1 MRGRE
6 PWNKAK
12 ALRELEA
19 IGILRLKIAF
29 SGGNDEGGV
38 DDYTIDATVPN
49 MAVPSLERVY
59 PDLYDPTTRK
69 YSERELSP
77 AERATNEL
85 LDLLEGPIDDRY
97 GSFAGDFHVSGV
109 LHYDVPNRKVWIG
122 GDEAQPREEPF
133 SDEL

>member
-6 PWNKAK
+6 PWSKAK

-49 MAVPSLERVY
+49 TTVPALERVW
-59 PDLYDPTTRK
+59 PDQYDAALKR
-69 YSERELSP
+69 YVQRELTP

-85 LDLLEGPIDDRY
+85 LDLLEGPIDERY

-109 LHYDVPNRKVWIG
+109 LHYDVPGKKVWIG
-122 GDEAQPREEPF
+122 GDEEEPRAEPF
-133 SDEL
+133 SEEL